1 MDENGSRAIKTG
13 VTMDNKKILDIG
25 SIISDINLGAA
36 SKFSKFFPEK
46 NQVEVTIQEAQE
58 YEYKDQE
65 PIGDYN
71 VIFQELRNL
80 LDNIKEKW
88 GSNEIDRNLFNKY
101 YQKDLLYI
109 YDRIELDMNYLDGY
123 PERNNEWL
131 EKLLELKYEIRN
143 LL

>member
-1 MDENGSRAIKTG
+1 
-13 VTMDNKKILDIG
+13 MDNKKILDIG

-109 YDRIELDMNYLDGY
+109 SFT
-123 PERNNEWL
+123 
-131 EKLLELKYEIRN
+131 
-143 LL
+143 